1 MPRIQHGSVFA
12 LAALALLPLAA
23 EAKGAAGSKPNIV
36 FIMVDDMGYHDLGC
50 FGSKTILTPRIDRM
64 CAEGIK
70 FTDCYSGDTVCA
82 PARST
87 LMTGYHKGHTPV
99 RGNSGGIPLFPED
112 VTVAEVLKKA
122 GYATGAFGKWGLG
135 NQGKDGAAERQ
146 GFDRFFGYYNQW
158 HAHTYYTHLF
168 RNSEKVE
175 LDGRYTHHAIYDE
188 TLTFIKENKDKPFF
202 CYCPWT
208 PPHAAYQIPEDEP
221 AWALYKDKPW
231 KQPEKV
237 VAAMDS
243 MMDRQVGE
251 ILDLL
256 KELGLDEKTIVFF
269 TSDNGAAKRFDGVH
283 NSCGEM
289 TGHKRSMNEGGI
301 RVPMVV
307 RWPGTI
313 KPGRVSDLPWYF
325 PDVMPTLA
333 ELAGV
338 SPEVPKDIDGIS
350 IVPTLLETGEQKRH
364 EYLFW
369 QAGARAARMGKW
381 KGIGQGGKVRLYDLT
396 KDIGEKNDLAAEH
409 PDIAA
414 KLGTFMEKA
423 WREPR
428 SQKDDGK
435 YTGRPP
441 GEKKPKKKK

>member
-1 MPRIQHGSVFA
+1 MRSTVRVA
-12 LAALALLPLAA
+12 LAALALAALVGA
-23 EAKGAAGSKPNIV
+23 EARGAPERKPNII

-50 FGSKTILTPRIDRM
+50 YGSKTILTPRIDRM
-64 CAEGIK
+64 CAEGIR

-87 LMTGYHKGHTPV
+87 LMTGFHKGHTPV
-99 RGNSGGIPLFPED
+99 RGNGGGVPLFPED
-112 VTVAEVLKKA
+112 VTVAEVLKRA
-122 GYATGAFGKWGLG
+122 GYATGGFGKWGLG

-146 GFDRFFGYYNQW
+146 GFDTFFGYYNQW

-168 RNSEKVE
+168 RNSVKVE

-188 TLTFIKENKDKPFF
+188 AIKFIKANKDRPFF
-202 CYCPWT
+202 LYCPWT

-221 AWALYKDKPW
+221 AWALYRDKSWPRDA
-231 KQPEKV
+231 KV
-237 VAAMDS
+237 AAAMDS

-256 KELGLDEKTIVFF
+256 KELGLDDDTIVFF
-269 TSDNGAAKRFDGVH
+269 TSDNGAAKRFDGIH
-283 NSCGEM
+283 NSCGKM

-307 RWPGTI
+307 RWPGKI
-313 KPGRVSDLPWYF
+313 APGRESDLQWYF

-338 SPEVPKDIDGIS
+338 SAEVPKGIDGIS
-350 IVPTLLETGEQKRH
+350 VAPTLLGRGEQKKH

-369 QAGARAARMGKW
+369 ESRDRAVRMGKW
-381 KGIGQGGKVRLYDLT
+381 KGILRRGEVTLYDLT
-396 KDIGEKNDLAAEH
+396 TDIGEKTDLAERH
-409 PDIAA
+409 PDIAQ
-414 KLGTFMEKA
+414 KLGRFMQEA
-423 WREPR
+423 WRNPR

-435 YTGRPP
+435 YTGKPP
-441 GEKKPKKKK
+441 RAKKKRKSR